1 MIFTMCSA
9 LARAGAATLLAV
21 GGLAAAAPP
30 ATAAPPAPSARP
42 GSAAPEPGR
51 VADLALVPLSTRLAQ
66 GVQGARAKP
75 FKFTV
80 DNTRGGA
87 AAQGV
92 TYTVDVS
99 NLNRDRVGYL
109 LDPGCAADRGRDS
122 FTCPVGDVAAG
133 TSEDFGIPLF
143 STGGR
148 GGAGS
153 LTVTVASA
161 TTDPELGDN
170 TVDLD
175 ITVTDPGHD
184 LMAWAQDVHA
194 DAEADGDAVG
204 EGHLAGVRPGG
215 TAPLDWLVHNAG
227 SRPTTGVFYG
237 ITLPAG
243 ASFAQLPPGCLRQE
257 IEGLAQALCEDTGV
271 VLGPGEVYTDT
282 VRVTVDPRV
291 EDPVLRIGNLF
302 AVGLDRAAAT
312 GRARQAP
319 RPATEA
325 QRRALAE
332 ADEGDNSAVFDVFVD
347 LSAPPSPD
355 PTGQPTA
362 TPTVAPTGEPTS
374 EPTASPTGE
383 PTGDPSR
390 SPTMAPTGPPTGT
403 PGTGGSAAPG
413 TDDGGGSAGT
423 GGPLALTGVQ
433 VGLIGGVGAGVLLA
447 GAALLVLARRRR
459 TVLVAPGD
467 ERPAD

>member
-1 MIFTMCSA
+1 MIFSKCSS

-21 GGLAAAAPP
+21 GGLAAAAPA
-30 ATAAPPAPSARP
+30 ATAAPPAPPARP
-42 GSAAPEPGR
+42 GSAAPESTQ

-66 GVQGARAKP
+66 GVQEARAKP

-87 AAQGV
+87 TARGV

-109 LDPGCAADRGRDS
+109 VDPDCAADRGRDS
-122 FTCPVGDVAAG
+122 FTCPIGDVAAG

-161 TTDPELGDN
+161 TDPELGDN

-175 ITVTDPGHD
+175 VTVTEPGHD
-184 LMAWAQDVHA
+184 LIAWAQDVHA
-194 DAEADGDAVG
+194 DTEVDGDDAG
-204 EGHLAGVRPGG
+204 ERNLKGVRPGE

-243 ASFAQLPPGCLRQE
+243 ATFAQLPPGCVRQE
-257 IEGLAQALCEDTGV
+257 IEGLAQALCEDAGV
-271 VLGPGEVYTDT
+271 VLGPGQVYTDT
-282 VRVTVDPRV
+282 VRVTVDARV

-302 AVGLDRAAAT
+302 AVGLDRAAAA

-319 RPATEA
+319 RGVTEA

-332 ADEGDNSAVFDVFVD
+332 VDEGDDSAVFDVFVD

-355 PTGQPTA
+355 PTGQPTPS
-362 TPTVAPTGEPTS
+362 PTVAPTGEPTGEPTVAPTGEPDGS
-374 EPTASPTGE
+374 PTAAPPAPPTASPGV
-383 PTGDPSR
+383 G
-390 SPTMAPTGPPTGT
+390 GP
-403 PGTGGSAAPG
+403 AAPG
-413 TDDGGGSAGT
+413 DGGGDGGGRT
-423 GGPLALTGVQ
+423 GGGLALTGAK
-433 VGLIGGVGAGVLLA
+433 VGLIGGVGAGVLLV
-447 GAALLVLARRRR
+447 GAALLVLTRRRR
-459 TVLVAPGD
+459 TVPVAPGD